1 MKKLTS
7 INLLLVLACI
17 FNQPAVS
24 LYAEEKQSI
33 QEVQDDKQEKHLFIF
48 SGQSN
53 MSRFKPDKVFQ
64 PIVEREFG
72 KGNVVIVK
80 DARGGKPI
88 RRWYRNW
95 KSADGETPREPNG
108 DLYDSLKAKIDKA
121 LRNQKVD
128 TVTFIWMQGEADA
141 KEKHGEV
148 YLASLKGLVD
158 QLCNDL
164 ERQEINVICGRLS
177 DHGLKKPHWVM
188 IREAQV
194 QFAESLA
201 RGAWVNT
208 DDLNDGPDGQG
219 RVRHNALHYSVEGYK
234 ILGKRYA
241 EKAIALIRNE

>member
-1 MKKLTS
+1 MAKLTS
-7 INLLLVLACI
+7 INLLLVLGCI
-17 FNQPAVS
+17 SNQPSAS
-24 LYAEEKQSI
+24 LHAEEKQSI
-33 QEVQDDKQEKHLFIF
+33 QEVRDDRQEKHLFIF

-53 MSRFKPDKVFQ
+53 MSRFKPHQVFQ
-64 PIVEREFG
+64 PIVESEFG
-72 KGNVVIVK
+72 KGNVLIVK

-88 RRWYRNW
+88 RRWYKNW

-108 DLYDSLKAKIDKA
+108 DLYDSLKAKIDQA

-148 YLASLKGLVD
+148 YQASLKGLVD

-177 DHGLKKPHWVM
+177 DFGLGKKHWLM

-194 QFAESLA
+194 QFAGSLT

-208 DDLNDGPDGQG
+208 DDLNDGPDGRG

-241 EKAIALIRNE
+241 EKAIALIKKE

>member
-17 FNQPAVS
+17 SNQPVVS

-33 QEVQDDKQEKHLFIF
+33 QEVQDDKQEKHLFLF

-80 DARGGKPI
+80 DAKGGKPI
-88 RRWYRNW
+88 RRWYKNW
-95 KSADGETPREPNG
+95 KSAEGEAPREPNG

-128 TVTFIWMQGEADA
+128 TVTFIWM
-141 KEKHGEV
+141 
-148 YLASLKGLVD
+148 
-158 QLCNDL
+158 
-164 ERQEINVICGRLS
+164 
-177 DHGLKKPHWVM
+177 
-188 IREAQV
+188 
-194 QFAESLA
+194 
-201 RGAWVNT
+201 
-208 DDLNDGPDGQG
+208 
-219 RVRHNALHYSVEGYK
+219 
-234 ILGKRYA
+234 
-241 EKAIALIRNE
+241 